1 MTTSATL
8 GEETPWPTNHGD
20 DDDDVLFVVDAS
32 SATGRSLLEN
42 WIESARPS
50 PVGGDATSVTVDIGA
65 NQPPDAAALRTIEA
79 QAGSTIVVPVR
90 IVWSTGTSLR
100 HAGPRV
106 RDLLLGDPRN
116 PRPLMAKV
124 IVRRHPERARPI
136 AAAPA
141 SIAELRSRY
150 AETYPDADDTAIE
163 GFGEFVVRLAGIALD
178 VSERRLEGRR
188 YKVPRSVMAGVQS
201 NPSYKSALGA
211 LAADT
216 GSSISELGSEA
227 ETYLREMLATPTTF
241 FVDWTGKITRW
252 IVSLGYGD
260 IVTDK
265 RAVERAREHVSNNP
279 SALLWTHK
287 SHLDGIA
294 LLSVLYDNDFPSPH
308 QMGGINMAFR
318 GLAGVSRRAG
328 VIFIRRSF
336 SDNPLYKV
344 TLQQYLGYLLDK
356 RFPFSWAFEG
366 TRSRTGKLMPPR
378 YGLLKYIVEAA
389 HATRSD
395 DLHIIPVA
403 ISYDLIGEASDYGRL
418 EAGQSKQAENFGWFM
433 SYLKR
438 LRTPSGQMYVDFG
451 EPVVIPWKFEPPQQS
466 DLEPVAFEVAR
477 RVNAMVPVTLPALM
491 FTALL
496 GAAPRAMTHTE
507 LDVEMRALRDWLNE
521 RGIRMA
527 SSFDDD
533 DSEQLTAMAEIIFE
547 RGIVKRH
554 TQGTDTV
561 FRIGDGQ
568 QAVASYHRNTIVHYF
583 VDRAMTEL
591 ALLHVVDL
599 DPGERA
605 DAFWSELFSI
615 RDLLKFEFFHT
626 PSDRFKAEVRAALDA
641 HEPTWEAVLGGT
653 PDDVR
658 ALVASMTPLVAHA
671 TIRQILEAYW
681 IVADRFARLDGSE
694 TLEEAAC
701 VKAALGAGE
710 QAFLRQRISSRA
722 SIGKQ
727 MFKNAYQM
735 LDSKGLVEVGGDD
748 LMARRQELAGDLDAR
763 IRCLSELRDLA
774 LSPSVDSAP
783 TPVSP
788 TA

>member
-1 MTTSATL
+1 ML
-8 GEETPWPTNHGD
+8 D
-20 DDDDVLFVVDAS
+20 D
-32 SATGRSLLEN
+32 
-42 WIESARPS
+42 WIESTRP
-50 PVGGDATSVTVDIGA
+50 ATSQSTTASVTVDIGA
-65 NQPPDAAALRTIEA
+65 NERPDAATLRTIEE
-79 QAGSTIVVPVR
+79 QAPSTIVVPSR
-90 IVWSTGTSLR
+90 IVWSTGQSLR
-100 HAGPRV
+100 HSGPRL
-106 RDLLLGDPRN
+106 RDLLFGDPRN

-141 SIAELRSRY
+141 SIRELRDRY
-150 AETYPDADDTAIE
+150 DETYPDVDHDPSSAIE
-163 GFGEFVVRLAGIALD
+163 TFGEFVVRLAGIALD

-201 NPSYKSALGA
+201 NPNYKSAIGE
-211 LAADT
+211 LAEAS
-216 GSSISELGSEA
+216 GKPPAELRREA
-227 ETYLREMLATPTTF
+227 ETYLDEMVATPTTF
-241 FVDWTGKITRW
+241 FIDWTGKITRR
-252 IVSLGYGD
+252 IVSLGYGE
-260 IVTDK
+260 IVTNKSDVEK
-265 RAVERAREHVSNNP
+265 ARAHVSNNP

-328 VIFIRRSF
+328 IIFIRRSF
-336 SDNPLYKV
+336 SDNPLYKT

-378 YGLLKYIVEAA
+378 YGLLKYIVDAA
-389 HATRSD
+389 HATRTD

-418 EAGQSKQAENFGWFM
+418 EAGQTKQAENFGWFM

-438 LRTPSGQMYVDFG
+438 LRTPSGHMYVDFG
-451 EPVVIPWKFEPPQQS
+451 EPVVIPWTPDPPQQS

-477 RVNAMVPVTLPALM
+477 RVNAMAPVTLPALM

-496 GAAPRAMTHTE
+496 GASPRALTLPE

-521 RGIRMA
+521 RGTRMA
-527 SSFDDD
+527 SSFEDG
-533 DSEQLTAMAEIIFE
+533 DSEALTAMAEIIFE

-554 TQGTDTV
+554 DQGPDTV
-561 FRIGDGQ
+561 FSIGDGQ

-591 ALLHVVDL
+591 ALLRVADR
-599 DPGERA
+599 DPGERV
-605 DAFWSELFSI
+605 DAFWSESFSL

-626 PSDRFKAEVRAALDA
+626 PSDRFKTEVRASLDA
-641 HEPTWEAVLGGT
+641 HEPKWEAVLGGSS
-653 PDDVR
+653 DDVR

-681 IVADRFARLDGSE
+681 IVADRFARLDGSD
-694 TLEEAAC
+694 TLEESAC
-701 VKAALGAGE
+701 VKAALSAGE
-710 QAFLRQRISSRA
+710 QAFLRQRISSRT

-735 LDSKGLVEVGGDD
+735 LDSKGLVASGDGD
-748 LMARRQELAGDLDAR
+748 VMARRQELAGDLEGR
-763 IRCLSELRDLA
+763 IRCVAELRDLA
-774 LSPSVDSAP
+774 LSPSVDP
-783 TPVSP
+783 TPTTVSP
-788 TA
+788 AT